1 MASRPQVM
9 QMDGA
14 MGALTAVQDMMLHSR
29 QGILHLFAG
38 SPLRH
43 RNVRFTAMPAPGGF
57 RVSARRTLLEAN
69 VEVVAGRDNTLRL
82 KCHGNGFA
90 KVTVNGREAAL
101 DAKGLLVLSMKAGET
116 ATLRFF

>member
-1 MASRPQVM
+1 MSSRPQVM

-43 RNVRFTAMPAPGGF
+43 RNVRFMNMPAPGGF
-57 RVSARRTLLEAN
+57 RVSASRTLREAN

-82 KCHGNGFA
+82 KSHGNSFSQ
-90 KVTVNGREAAL
+90 VTVNGREAAL
-101 DAKGLLVLSMKAGET
+101 DANGLLVLPMKAGET
-116 ATLRFF
+116 VNLHFC

>member
-1 MASRPQVM
+1 MSSRPQVM

-29 QGILHLFAG
+29 QGVLHLFAG

-57 RVSARRTLLEAN
+57 RISASRTLREAN

-82 KCHGNGFA
+82 KCHGNGFSH
-90 KVTVNGREAAL
+90 VTVNGREGVL
-101 DAKGLLVLSMKAGET
+101 DANGLLQLPMKAGENIQ
-116 ATLRFF
+116 LYFS